1 MAHLLEVIV
10 YQNQYFFP
18 PPWYFAPPPTPVY
31 IPQTTSDNDVI
42 INNSTGQG
50 PPGPEGP
57 QGPQGVAG
65 PQGPQ
70 GAQGPQGNA
79 GPQGPMG
86 PQGDT
91 GIQGPPGPQG
101 EQGVEGPLGPQGVA
115 GPQGPAGPS
124 GTMSCILPAK
134 VISESYHVQP
144 DDCYIGVLN
153 EKSIEIY
160 LPQNPP
166 LGKMLIIKA
175 QQKQIGNKKIYI
187 VTQNGDKIDDGD
199 EVVLQSPYESITLIF
214 NDSWHITGQ
223 AQV

>member
-1 MAHLLEVIV
+1 M
-10 YQNQYFFP
+10 YQTQYFFP
-18 PPWYFAPPPTPVY
+18 PPPWFFTPPPALQ
-31 IPQTTSDNDVI
+31 PQAVSDNDVV
-42 INNSTGQG
+42 INTGGGQG

-70 GAQGPQGNA
+70 GAQGPQGNT

-101 EQGVEGPLGPQGVA
+101 EQGVEGPQGPQGVA
-115 GPQGPAGPS
+115 GPTGPPGPS

-134 VISESYHVQP
+134 VIQESYYVQP

-166 LGKMLIIKA
+166 IGKMLIIKA